1 MDGAALDALS
11 GAIDAAT
18 LAFARVGACLTA
30 MPALGSARISVR
42 ARLALALALA
52 AALTPLVPPVVLPGS
67 APLLLVALGG
77 EMAVGGALGLLAR
90 AHYAALR
97 FAGSVIAASVGF
109 QPLGGVAVE
118 GAEPDGALPALLSLT
133 AFTVL
138 FAADA
143 HHLVLRALLDTFDT
157 WPPGGGLAPRAA
169 LTALTDALLVAFRT
183 ALSLAAPFLIYGL
196 TVQMGLG
203 LVNKLAP
210 AVPLYF
216 VGLPVLIGGGL
227 VLLAVTA
234 PEMLLVH
241 LERLP
246 MTLSGG

>member
-1 MDGAALDALS
+1 MDAAALDALT
-11 GAIDAAT
+11 AFVDAGT
-18 LAFARVGACLTA
+18 LAFARVGACLMVMPGLGGARVA
-30 MPALGSARISVR
+30 MR
-42 ARLALALALA
+42 ARLALAFALA
-52 AALTPLVPPVVLPGS
+52 AALAPLVPAAAMPDA
-67 APLLLVALGG
+67 APSLLLALGG

-97 FAGSVIAASVGF
+97 FAGSVAAASIGF

-118 GAEPDGALPALLSLT
+118 GAEADGALTALLSL
-133 AFTVL
+133 AALMVL

-143 HHLVLRALLDTFDT
+143 HHLVMRALIDTFEA
-157 WPPGGGLAPRAA
+157 WPPGRGLAPRAG
-169 LTALTDALLVAFRT
+169 LTGVTDALVAAWRT
-183 ALSLAAPFLIYGL
+183 ALSLAAPFLVYGL
-196 TVQMGLG
+196 VVQLSLG

-216 VGLPVLIGGGL
+216 VGLPLLIGGGL
-227 VLLAVTA
+227 ILLALAA

-246 MTLSGG
+246 LTLSGG